1 MYEEYQ
7 GLPDDIRQ
15 TMEKFGTPDE
25 INRRMEDFSCA
36 TDKLFAMSEEL
47 SKQHPNQWAALSG
60 DELVIAESISA
71 LIRKCDE
78 GGVERRGMARRFL
91 STEKRITVR

>member
-25 INRRMEDFSCA
+25 INRRMEDFSRA
-36 TDKLFAMSEEL
+36 TDRLFAMSEEVV
-47 SKQHPNQWAALSG
+47 KQYPNQWAVLSG
-60 DELVIAESISA
+60 DELVIAEF
-71 LIRKCDE
+71 LPDLLRKCGE
-78 GGVERRGMARRFL
+78 SGVERRGMARRFL

>member
-1 MYEEYQ
+1 MYEEYKD
-7 GLPDDIRQ
+7 LPEDVQRV
-15 TMEKFGTPDE
+15 MEAFGTRDE
-25 INRRMEDFSCA
+25 INWRMEAFARA
-36 TDKLFAMSEEL
+36 TDRLFAMSGEL
-47 SKQHPNQWAALSG
+47 VKQHPNQWAALSG
-60 DELVIAESISA
+60 DELVIAESIPE